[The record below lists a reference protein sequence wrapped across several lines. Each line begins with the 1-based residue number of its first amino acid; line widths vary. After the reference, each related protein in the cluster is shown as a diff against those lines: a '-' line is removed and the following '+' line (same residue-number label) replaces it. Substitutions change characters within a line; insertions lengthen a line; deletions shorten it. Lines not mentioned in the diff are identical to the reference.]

1 MKHIFIINPTAGKS
15 DSRQKI
21 YDMADRLRRE
31 HDLDVQCILTK
42 KQGHA
47 TELARKLC
55 ESGEDLRF
63 YACGGDGTVNE
74 VANGIIGYDNAAMT
88 VIPVGTGNDFLKNF
102 GDDAEKFRD
111 AENLWNGPQF
121 PMDAID
127 VNGRVALTIACS
139 GIDARVAADVHKYSE
154 SPLLD
159 GKGSYIY
166 SLAVN
171 FLFKGI
177 GSHWTVTLD
186 GVDFTALK
194 GKRLQ
199 AARRSV
205 QMVFQ
210 DPYSSLNPR
219 MSVGAMLK
227 EVLQVHHVCPKDEM
241 DARVA
246 ALLEMVGLAPDAAQ
260 RSPGEFSGGQRQ
272 RIGIARTLAL
282 QPKLLIADEAVSA
295 LDVSVQ
301 AQIINLLEELQ
312 KSLHLTMLFIS
323 HDLSVVRCMTDRAV
337 VMYLG
342 KIMEMGPTEHLFG
355 APAHPYTRN
364 LIDAV
369 PEPDPDCPPKESTM
383 IGEPPSPMDIPGGCR
398 FHPRCPYAK
407 NVCRRAQ
414 PELTDLGG
422 GHFAA
427 CHFPYACAGAPQTEA
442 EQ

>member
-1 MKHIFIINPTAGKS
+1 MWT
-15 DSRQKI
+15 
-21 YDMADRLRRE
+21 
-31 HDLDVQCILTK
+31 
-42 KQGHA
+42 
-47 TELARKLC
+47 
-55 ESGEDLRF
+55 
-63 YACGGDGTVNE
+63 
-74 VANGIIGYDNAAMT
+74 
-88 VIPVGTGNDFLKNF
+88 
-102 GDDAEKFRD
+102 
-111 AENLWNGPQF
+111 
-121 PMDAID
+121 
-127 VNGRVALTIACS
+127 
-139 GIDARVAADVHKYSE
+139 
-154 SPLLD
+154 LL
-159 GKGSYIY
+159 
-166 SLAVN
+166 
-171 FLFKGI
+171 
-177 GSHWTVTLD
+177 
-186 GVDFTALK
+186 FTALK